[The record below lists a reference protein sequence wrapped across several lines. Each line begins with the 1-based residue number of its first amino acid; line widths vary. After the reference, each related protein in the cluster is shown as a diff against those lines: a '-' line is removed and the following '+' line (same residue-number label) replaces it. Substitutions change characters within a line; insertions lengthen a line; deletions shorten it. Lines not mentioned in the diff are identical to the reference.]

1 MKLTKRKNE
10 VLRICAVMA
19 FLVSLVPI
27 CELGSNLNGASS
39 EMEFHGKNLVCALG
53 GIEGGYSLDTDM
65 NYEILQSFAKDHH
78 CNIEIIAA
86 RDAASYTDSLKAG
99 KVDLVV
105 LPAEMEAEG
114 LSLSKPVN
122 GHSVWAVK
130 DGNGCRIK
138 NLNRWISYYE
148 NSDEYANLQSKYAR
162 SYNPHTRAEKGIVSK
177 TASPYDALL
186 KKYAGELGWDW
197 RMLAA
202 VAYQESKFAI
212 GTRSSRGAVGLMQV
226 MPSTGKVYGVDN
238 LLDPENNIM
247 AGTRHL
253 LRLQNMMKK
262 QGLEG
267 EELVKFTLA
276 AYNAGEGRILDCR
289 NFAASRNLDNSKWEE
304 IVSVIPLMREDS
316 ILSEESVKLGKFKGT
331 ETIAYVDS
339 VMALYHDI
347 CQTVM

>member
-1 MKLTKRKNE
+1 
-10 VLRICAVMA
+10 MA
-19 FLVSLVPI
+19 LFVSLVPL

-39 EMEFHGKNLVCALG
+39 EMEFHGKDIVCALG
-53 GIEGGYSLDTDM
+53 VIEGGYSLNTDM

-78 CNIEIIAA
+78 CNIEIVAA
-86 RDAASYTDSLKAG
+86 SDAASYTDSLKAG
-99 KVDLVV
+99 KLDILV
-105 LPAEMEAEG
+105 LPADRAADG
-114 LSLSKPVN
+114 LRLSKPIN
-122 GHSVWAVK
+122 KNSVWAVK
-130 DGNGCRIK
+130 EDRESQVK

-148 NSDEYANLQSKYAR
+148 NSDEYASLMSKYAR
-162 SYNPHTRAEKGIVSK
+162 SYNPHTRAAKGMVSK
-177 TASPYDALL
+177 TASPYDELL
-186 KKYAGELGWDW
+186 KKYAKELGWDW
-197 RMLAA
+197 KMLAA
-202 VAYQESKFAI
+202 VAYQESKYAI
-212 GTRSSRGAVGLMQV
+212 GMRSSRGAVGLMQV
-226 MPSTGKVYGVDN
+226 MPSTGRIYGVDN

-304 IVSVIPLMREDS
+304 IVSVIPLMRESS
-316 ILSEESVKLGKFKGT
+316 ILSEESVKLGKFQGT

-339 VMALYHDI
+339 VMSLYHDI
-347 CQTVM
+347 CATVM